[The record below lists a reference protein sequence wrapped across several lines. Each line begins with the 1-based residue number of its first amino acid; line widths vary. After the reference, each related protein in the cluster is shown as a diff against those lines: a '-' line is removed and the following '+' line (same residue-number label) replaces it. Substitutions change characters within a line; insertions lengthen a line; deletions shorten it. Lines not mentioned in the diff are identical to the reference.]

1 MDVVNHFFR
10 EKKKISTNGK
20 WLQSCQE
27 INMKSWTK
35 HTQGSERTLCDRRDR
50 YKILTPCARY
60 NHSKTK
66 AKFQLIVQMVQKN
79 ISDSWLMCS
88 IVVRAYVCVCILL
101 WMCVYSVCVVFFCVI
116 YYFFFL
122 PLLSSVYL
130 FIFYTCVISPGS
142 YHTILMCARII
153 RLEFLFYLVAVYA
166 SRKKI
171 LCAYIA

>member
-1 MDVVNHFFR
+1 MIAKLSRNKHEIVNR
-10 EKKKISTNGK
+10 AR
-20 WLQSCQE
+20 
-27 INMKSWTK
+27 TK

-101 WMCVYSVCVVFFCVI
+101 
-116 YYFFFL
+116 
-122 PLLSSVYL
+122 
-130 FIFYTCVISPGS
+130 
-142 YHTILMCARII
+142 
-153 RLEFLFYLVAVYA
+153 
-166 SRKKI
+166 
-171 LCAYIA
+171 